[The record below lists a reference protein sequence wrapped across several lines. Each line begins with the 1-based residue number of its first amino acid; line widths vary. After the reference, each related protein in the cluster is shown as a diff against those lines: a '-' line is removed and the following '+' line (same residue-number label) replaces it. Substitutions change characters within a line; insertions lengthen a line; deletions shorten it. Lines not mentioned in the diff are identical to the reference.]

1 MEEISLVTPTLDMLK
16 FNWTMGNYWDSN
28 LMIKTYSDTEVI
40 YQLWALEFIP
50 LWIECIFKVC
60 PSNMVKF
67 ENHCFHLLKYLQIK
81 FYTIG
86 HDISCKHK

>member
-50 LWIECIFKVC
+50 PMNWMYF
-60 PSNMVKF
+60 
-67 ENHCFHLLKYLQIK
+67 
-81 FYTIG
+81 
-86 HDISCKHK
+86 